1 MNQKQYTSWG
11 VSFGSLALVAGM
23 VSYLGITNGV
33 KPNKSNRSNQVP
45 ATSQQQTSPSQSNG
59 GNSSDGKALNPSIDQ
74 SQPSSF
80 FSDGSN
86 SSTSDSSTSFDNGS
100 QSLDER
106 NNSFSNDGTYSR
118 RYGRF
123 DTTTGGS

>member
-1 MNQKQYTSWG
+1 MNKNQYTSWG

-33 KPNKSNRSNQVP
+33 EPNKSNLSNQVP
-45 ATSQQQTSPSQSNG
+45 ATSQQP
-59 GNSSDGKALNPSIDQ
+59 
-74 SQPSSF
+74 SF

-100 QSLDER
+100 QSLDGS

-118 RYGRF
+118 RSRRF